1 MRFLSNRNVIFSL
14 AMLTGLAFPQLAPWT
29 EPLTLPVLALV
40 MTLATMNIPD
50 NFFTSFRSLLIPSIT
65 GILMNYL
72 ILGGATLAM
81 SALIIHQ
88 EDIWIGFVLIAAV
101 PPAVAVIP
109 FTNILEGNLTYTL
122 AGTAATYL
130 AALIIMPLM
139 FLFFLGMSF
148 TAPQKLIMIMILLIT
163 FPVVASR
170 IIIRSGIHNRVAPY
184 QGLLTNWG
192 FFIVLYTL
200 VGLNQETIFREPL
213 MLIPVATVIFVSTF
227 LLGFLIELIGR
238 FFKIHQKNL
247 ISLVLLGTMKNQGI
261 AGGLALSLFTREAAL
276 PAAVSSVFL
285 ILFFMWL
292 DIKRHWKSGL

>member
-14 AMLTGLAFPQLAPWT
+14 AMLTGLAFPQLTPWT

-40 MTLATMNIPD
+40 MTLATLNIPD
-50 NFFTSFRSLLIPSIT
+50 NFFASFRSLLIPSIA

-72 ILGGATLAM
+72 ILGGATLTM

-88 EDIWIGFVLIAAV
+88 EDIWIGFVLVAAV

-109 FTNILEGNLTYTL
+109 FTDILEGNITYTL
-122 AGTAATYL
+122 TGTVAAYL

-139 FLFFLGMSF
+139 FLFFLGMHF
-148 TAPQKLIMIMILLIT
+148 AAPQKLIMIMILLIA

-170 IIIRSGIHNRVAPY
+170 LIIRSGIHNRIAPY
-184 QGLLTNWG
+184 HGLLINWG

-200 VGLNQETIFREPL
+200 NGLNRETIFREPH
-213 MLIPVATVIFVSTF
+213 MLIPIAAIFFVSTF

-238 FFKIHQKNL
+238 LLKINQKNL

-261 AGGLALSLFTREAAL
+261 AGGLAISLFTRESAL

-292 DIKRHWKSGL
+292 DIKKRWKR

>member
-50 NFFTSFRSLLIPSIT
+50 DFFTSFRSLLIPSIA

-88 EDIWIGFVLIAAV
+88 EDIWIGFVLVAAV

-122 AGTAATYL
+122 AGTAAAYL

-200 VGLNQETIFREPL
+200 VGLNQETIFRKPL

-276 PAAVSSVFL
+276 PASVSSVFL

-292 DIKRHWKSGL
+292 DMKRHWKSGL

>member
-1 MRFLSNRNVIFSL
+1 MLKFLRNRNIIFSL
-14 AMLTGLAFPQLAPWT
+14 AMLMGLAFPQLAPWT

-40 MTLATMNIPD
+40 MTLATINIPD
-50 NFFTSFRSLLIPSIT
+50 NFFTSIRSLLIPSIA

-81 SALIIHQ
+81 SALFINQ

-109 FTNILEGNLTYTL
+109 FTNILEGNITYTL

-139 FLFFLGMSF
+139 FLVFLGMNF
-148 TAPQKLIMIMILLIT
+148 AAPQKLIMIMILLIAL
-163 FPVVASR
+163 PVVASR
-170 IIIRSGIHNRVAPY
+170 IIIRYGIHSRIAPY
-184 QGLLTNWG
+184 HGLLTNWG

-200 VGLNQETIFREPL
+200 VGLNRETIVKEPL
-213 MLIPVATVIFVSTF
+213 MLIPVASIFFVSTF

-238 FFKIHQKNL
+238 LVKINQKDL
-247 ISLVLLGTMKNQGI
+247 VSLVLLGTMKNQGI
-261 AGGLALSLFTREAAL
+261 AGSLALSLFTRESAL

-292 DIKRHWKSGL
+292 DIKRRWKK

>member
-292 DIKRHWKSGL
+292 DMKRHWKSGL

>member
-50 NFFTSFRSLLIPSIT
+50 DFFTSFRSLLIPSIA

-88 EDIWIGFVLIAAV
+88 EDIWIGFVLVAAV

-122 AGTAATYL
+122 AGTAAAYL

-292 DIKRHWKSGL
+292 DMKRHWKSGL

>member
-50 NFFTSFRSLLIPSIT
+50 DFFTSFRSLLIPSIA

-292 DIKRHWKSGL
+292 DMKRHWKSGL